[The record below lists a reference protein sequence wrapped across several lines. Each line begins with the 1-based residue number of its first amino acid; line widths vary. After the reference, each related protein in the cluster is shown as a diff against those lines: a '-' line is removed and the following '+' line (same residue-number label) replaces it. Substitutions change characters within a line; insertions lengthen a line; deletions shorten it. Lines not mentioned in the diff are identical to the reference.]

1 MDDETYAPF
10 VLVDEARAWVME
22 CVGNPEDVEDAPDA
36 EVMEWVRKHYD
47 GGYYAFVA
55 DTYAGY
61 GFDVLAA
68 TLRDGIAAR

>member
-1 MDDETYAPF
+1 MDDEAYAPF
-10 VLVDEARAWVME
+10 VPIDEARSWIME
-22 CVGNPEDVEDAPDA
+22 CVHNPEDVEDAPDA

-61 GFDVLAA
+61 GYDVLAA
-68 TLRDGIAAR
+68 TLRESIAAR

>member
-1 MDDETYAPF
+1 MDDEAYAPF
-10 VLVDEARAWVME
+10 VLIDEARSWVMD
-22 CVGNPEDVEDAPDA
+22 CVPNPEDVEDAPDA

-68 TLRDGIAAR
+68 TLRESIAAR